1 MKLYQQ
7 LIRRNY
13 LLRKDYSGIILSEK
27 REIASIQLKDSTK
40 FEEQVNNREYEIK
53 EISKEVIDSDEAEE
67 GKEEHL
73 EEKTEK

>member
-1 MKLYQQ
+1 MRNDFSG
-7 LIRRNY
+7 LI
-13 LLRKDYSGIILSEK
+13 LLEK

-40 FEEQVNNREYEIK
+40 LEEQVDKREYETK
-53 EISKEVIDSDEAEE
+53 EISKEVLEIKEDEE